1 MYKRKLAS
9 NAGSGG
15 IQAAVSGN
23 ALDHPALA
31 AGLQWEEY
39 VTRQMMGV
47 GPEIGDS
54 GELTRR
60 NVKQLSC

>member
-1 MYKRKLAS
+1 MNKRKLAS

-31 AGLQWEEY
+31 AGFQWVEDF
-39 VTRQMMGV
+39 TRQMKGV

-54 GELTRR
+54 GELTPR
-60 NVKQLSC
+60 NVKQFSC